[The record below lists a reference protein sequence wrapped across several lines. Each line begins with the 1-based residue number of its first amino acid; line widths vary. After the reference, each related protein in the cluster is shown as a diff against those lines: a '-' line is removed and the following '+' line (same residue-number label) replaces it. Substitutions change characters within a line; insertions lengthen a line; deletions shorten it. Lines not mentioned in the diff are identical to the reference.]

1 MKRLEEGSGNTRI
14 RKYAIAK
21 DLTQSTVR
29 LSSEAPAISV
39 LDKGLFTYRC
49 TNLGGWIGVCGLGPE
64 LEFGFRLEFRV

>member
-29 LSSEAPAISV
+29 LFSEAPAISV
-39 LDKGLFTYRC
+39 LDEPRGLD
-49 TNLGGWIGVCGLGPE
+49 WGLRSGA
-64 LEFGFRLEFRV
+64 RVRVRV